1 MQALFLGNRAQV
13 LALLGDSA
21 AQPDA
26 PPIICWLMAEATDDA
41 DLRAALL
48 AKVAASTDAAS
59 QPYRQLASAI
69 LSREAAFARAIKHPL
84 RPFRLP

>member
-1 MQALFLGNRAQV
+1 
-13 LALLGDSA
+13 
-21 AQPDA
+21 
-26 PPIICWLMAEATDDA
+26 
-41 DLRAALL
+41 LL